1 MKEIKEIFQKIEK
14 DKAELK
20 LKIQNIFTKIR
31 NALNEREE
39 ELLLEIDNIY
49 NNKYL
54 NDDIINISS
63 SIFILNNININS

>member
-1 MKEIKEIFQKIEK
+1 MV
-14 DKAELK
+14 
-20 LKIQNIFTKIR
+20 KIQNIFTKIR

-54 NDDIINISS
+54 NDEIIKKVEKLLI
-63 SIFILNNININS
+63 